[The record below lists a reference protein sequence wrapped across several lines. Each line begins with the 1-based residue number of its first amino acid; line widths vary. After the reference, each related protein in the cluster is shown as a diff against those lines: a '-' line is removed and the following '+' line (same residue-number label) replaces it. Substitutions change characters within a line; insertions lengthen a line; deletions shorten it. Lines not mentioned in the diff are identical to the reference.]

1 MRCINKLQIS
11 VFNLTISFFWQKDK
25 HSLQVFCKK
34 YIRKTRQAQGPQAIF
49 NFFTLIDAQI
59 TWKDAQ

>member
-1 MRCINKLQIS
+1 MRCFSKLQIS
-11 VFNLTISFFWQKDK
+11 VFNLTISLFWQKDE

-49 NFFTLIDAQI
+49 NFFTLIDA
-59 TWKDAQ
+59 

>member
-11 VFNLTISFFWQKDK
+11 VFNLTISFFGQKDK

-49 NFFTLIDAQI
+49 NFFTLIDA
-59 TWKDAQ
+59 